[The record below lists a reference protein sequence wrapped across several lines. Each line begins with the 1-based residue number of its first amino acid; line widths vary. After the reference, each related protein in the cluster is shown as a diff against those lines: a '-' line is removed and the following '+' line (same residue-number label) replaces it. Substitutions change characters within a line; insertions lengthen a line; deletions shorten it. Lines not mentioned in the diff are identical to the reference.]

1 MMDYAVIETRA
12 IVSSI
17 SIQPNENGGAKC
29 YFPKRLVGVRQIA
42 HCYLLYIVVIL
53 VVNTCANR
61 SRRGLL
67 DRVKEV
73 DHT

>member
-42 HCYLLYIVVIL
+42 Q
-53 VVNTCANR
+53 
-61 SRRGLL
+61 
-67 DRVKEV
+67 
-73 DHT
+73 